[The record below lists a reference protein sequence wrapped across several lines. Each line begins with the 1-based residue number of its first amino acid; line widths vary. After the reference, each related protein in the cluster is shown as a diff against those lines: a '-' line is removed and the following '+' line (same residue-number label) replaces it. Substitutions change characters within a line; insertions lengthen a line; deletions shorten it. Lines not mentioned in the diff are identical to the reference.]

1 MLPSIRILLVR
12 FGREGYNWNQLILHA
27 CIYLRKQSLE
37 IIICKMIMMQT
48 ESYML
53 DTLLCKS
60 LYCRL
65 RIGTIF
71 IFLTSS
77 PPIDIDSLLQ
87 HLLIIAWGDGRRLG
101 VSDKCC

>member
-27 CIYLRKQSLE
+27 SIYLRKQSLE
-37 IIICKMIMMQT
+37 ILICKMIMMQA

-53 DTLLCKS
+53 NTLLCKS
-60 LYCRL
+60 LNSRF

-71 IFLTSS
+71 IFLTSP

-87 HLLIIAWGDGRRLG
+87 HLLIIAWGE
-101 VSDKCC
+101 